1 MPIYQLGDQVP
12 VIPASCYIAAEA
24 TIIGSVT
31 LGERVTVM
39 AGAVVRGDNE
49 PVVVGDD
56 SNIQEGCVLHTDPG
70 LPLTVGKGVTVGH
83 QVMLHGC
90 TIGDGTLIGIQAVVL
105 NNSVVGKDCLIGAGA
120 VIIENKSFPD
130 RSVIFGSPAKAMR
143 EVSEDN
149 LARMRYS
156 ADEYVKRGR
165 QYMKELKRIG

>member
-1 MPIYQLGDQVP
+1 MPIYQLGDLVP
-12 VIPASCYIAAEA
+12 VIPASCYIAPEA
-24 TIIGSVT
+24 TIIGQVT

-39 AGAVVRGDNE
+39 SGAVIRGDNE
-49 PVVVGDD
+49 PVVIGDD
-56 SNIQEGCVLHTDPG
+56 SNIQEGCVLHTDHG

-83 QVMLHGC
+83 QHGC

-143 EVSEDN
+143 EVSDDN
-149 LARMRYS
+149 LLRMRYS
-156 ADEYVKRGR
+156 AEEYVKRGR
-165 QYMKELKRIG
+165 QYQKELKRIG